1 MVNTPHPEIAI
12 IGSGLSGLSLALHL
26 SAQNMTCTV
35 YEYRPSSYSQG
46 GDIALSPNATRV
58 LDHLGIYTSLS
69 KQGFNSETTTLLN
82 SSGRKLA
89 VLMQGNIFGFS
100 ALRLKRI
107 TVKKALLKECE
118 KRGVKIVFGKEFVK
132 LIEGAEKVK
141 VFFKDG
147 DAIETGFVIGADG
160 LRSRVRAFIDP
171 EAKATYVGT
180 MNIYGTI
187 PTETLDAKM
196 EKNRPRFPMPSML
209 FGKDGSFTIWP
220 RDFAAREIGF
230 FANIL
235 LPDRGREKWEKMEG
249 DKEGLRKILEKT
261 YCHGAWPEQVQV
273 MCREAPAEEFH
284 IWPVN
289 TVPHLTSWSSPSAKV
304 ILIGDAAHAIAP
316 FGGQGG
322 AMAFEDGETLAYA
335 MSRLGEDPT
344 SLKKWEAHRQ
354 ARVQQ
359 VINFNNLTAKMREAS
374 QYTVVQWAREW
385 FIWAILKVKGPKG
398 YTWLY
403 GYDGAAAMAN
413 F

>member
-1 MVNTPHPEIAI
+1 MVNSPQPEIAI

-26 SAQNMTCTV
+26 SAQNMACTV

-69 KQGFNSETTTLLN
+69 KRGFNSNTTTLLN

-89 VLMQGNIFGFS
+89 VLMQGSIFGFS
-100 ALRLKRI
+100 AVRLKRI
-107 TVKKALLKECE
+107 AVKETLLKECE
-118 KRGVKIVFGKEFVK
+118 KRGVKIVFGKEFVRLEESDGK
-132 LIEGAEKVK
+132 FK

-147 DAIETGFVIGADG
+147 EVIGTDLVIGADG
-160 LRSRVRAFIDP
+160 LRSRVREFIDP
-171 EAKATYVGT
+171 EAKASFVGT

-187 PTETLDAKM
+187 PAETLNAKM
-196 EKNRPRFPMPSML
+196 EKNGPRLPMPSML
-209 FGKDGSFTIWP
+209 FGKDGSFTVWP
-220 RDFAAREIGF
+220 RDFAAQEIGF
-230 FANIL
+230 FANVL
-235 LPDRGREKWEKMEG
+235 LPDRSREEWENVEG

-261 YCHGAWPEQVQV
+261 YCHGTWPEQVQV

-304 ILIGDAAHAIAP
+304 ILIGDAAHAITP

-335 MSRLGEDPT
+335 ISSFREDPT

-359 VINFNNLTAKMREAS
+359 VIDFNNLTAKMREAS

-385 FIWAILKVKGPKG
+385 FIWAILKVKGPEG
-398 YTWLY
+398 YRWLY
-403 GYDGAAAMAN
+403 GYDGAAAMAKL
-413 F
+413 